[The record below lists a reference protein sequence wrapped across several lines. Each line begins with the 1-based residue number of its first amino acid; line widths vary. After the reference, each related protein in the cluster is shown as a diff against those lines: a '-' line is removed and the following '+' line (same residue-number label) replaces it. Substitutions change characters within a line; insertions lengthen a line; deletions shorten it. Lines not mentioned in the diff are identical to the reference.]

1 MVRVK
6 TDSPPRQERKPLH
19 TVVSLL
25 LLLSLF
31 GCASHAQKDVV
42 FMHGIL
48 ASASEFD
55 YFTDLIKQHRPGTR
69 VYAVNMYEGF
79 SSVLGLWE
87 QVAGIQ
93 DKYGPILSSTSSDGV
108 VLISYSQGG
117 IISRG
122 ILQSMKHN
130 IETYISLSGPL
141 AGQFGDT
148 YYLRFLFPLFIK
160 DNIYRL
166 FYSDFGQDISVGN
179 YWNDPHHQ
187 SLYRN
192 YSTYLGLL
200 NNETF
205 FVNPQSKEF
214 RQNFLRLKNMVLV
227 GGPDDGVITPWQ
239 SSHFGV
245 YDANETVQPM
255 EKQKWYQN
263 DAFGLKTLNKAGRL
277 HIHTVANITH
287 IHWHRTKMVFDKFIL
302 PWL

>member
-1 MVRVK
+1 MDISRL
-6 TDSPPRQERKPLH
+6 SHQGRSLQIFLL
-19 TVVSLL
+19 SLL
-25 LLLSLF
+25 LLWLLC
-31 GCASHAQKDVV
+31 GRASHAQKDVL

-48 ASASEFD
+48 SGAQEFD
-55 YFTDLIKQHRPGTR
+55 YFTTLINEYRPGTR
-69 VYAVNMYEGF
+69 VHAIKMYEEL
-79 SSVLGLWE
+79 SSIIPLWD
-87 QVAGIQ
+87 QVAAIR
-93 DKYGPILSSTSSDGV
+93 DEFGPILTNTSSDGV
-108 VLISYSQGG
+108 ILVSYSQGG

-130 IETYISLSGPL
+130 VETFISLSGPL

-148 YYLRFLFPLFIK
+148 YYLRFFFPLFLK

-166 FYSDFGQDISVGN
+166 FYSDIGQDTSVGN

-187 SLYRN
+187 DLYRN
-192 YSTYLGLL
+192 FSNYLGLL

-214 RQNFLRLKNMVLV
+214 RQNFLRVKNVVLI

-255 EKQKWYQN
+255 EKQKFYQT
-263 DAFGLKTLNKAGRL
+263 DAFGLKTLNEAGRL
-277 HIHTVANITH
+277 HIHTVPNITH
-287 IHWHRTKMVFDKFIL
+287 THWHKTEMIFEKFVL